1 MSVAERAADLGY
13 AAGWRVVQA
22 TPESW
27 ARRAFT
33 AGADLAARRQG
44 RGTQRLRAN
53 LARVTGASGAELDE
67 LTRAGLRSYARYWR
81 EAFRLPGMDTDEVYR
96 RVDPTVQGLEHL
108 DTALAAGR
116 GAVVALTHSGNW
128 DMVGAWAVERFG
140 GFTTVAE
147 RLKPESL
154 YERFVAYRES
164 LGFEILPMTGG
175 EPPVRRLVR
184 ALRAGGIV
192 CLVADRDLSAHGV
205 EVDFFGATATMP
217 PGPAALSAATGA
229 PLLPLGSW
237 FTDGPEGEGW
247 GFRLHPPVPVPD
259 RAAVPGATQAVA
271 DAFAAEI
278 AEHPADWHMLQRIWR
293 DCVLRWQR
301 D

>member
-1 MSVAERAADLGY
+1 VTAASLAERGADLGY

-22 TPESW
+22 APESW

-44 RGTQRLRAN
+44 PGARRLRSN
-53 LARVTGASGAELDE
+53 LARVTGASGAALDD

-81 EAFRLPGMDTDEVYR
+81 EAFRLPGMDPGEVYR

-108 DTALAAGR
+108 DAALATGR

-128 DMVGAWAVERFG
+128 DMVGAWAVGRYG

-154 YERFVAYRES
+154 YERFVHYRES

-175 EPPVRRLVR
+175 EPPVRRL
-184 ALRAGGIV
+184 LRSLHAGRIV
-192 CLVADRDLSAHGV
+192 CLVADRDLSSRGV

-229 PLLPLGSW
+229 ALLPLGSW

-247 GFRLHPPVPVPD
+247 GFRLHPPVAVED
-259 RAAVPGATQAVA
+259 RAAVPAATQAVA
-271 DAFAAEI
+271 DAFAHDI

-293 DCVLRWQR
+293 D
-301 D
+301 